1 MAPGGKVTKEVKSRL
16 EMKPGWQRL
25 CECRWVAT
33 LCGSATC
40 DALKRDWRVE
50 CARFLPPSNLSY
62 NIRER
67 LIFSQVHLW
76 KNCLLSRAHWSS
88 ARGSRYVSSVCIS
101 EGPPVHLGQFSLKDT
116 PSSSPL
122 SLWNLMAKSP
132 FLAIPIL
139 ASLPWW
145 LWVDVR
151 LESNRHVCWRSE
163 GAGLT
168 LCTMELHAGMLFLTT
183 EKDPNFILFPITA
196 LCFQILMQGR
206 RSISWKIGV
215 LHRLTWFTIFL
226 ILNLGTEILN
236 GDNHKYFSQDHS
248 NLLQILSFTYLLIY
262 FFYWRITALQNFA
275 VFCQTSTWISHR
287 HTYIP

>member
-1 MAPGGKVTKEVKSRL
+1 
-16 EMKPGWQRL
+16 
-25 CECRWVAT
+25 
-33 LCGSATC
+33 
-40 DALKRDWRVE
+40 
-50 CARFLPPSNLSY
+50 
-62 NIRER
+62 
-67 LIFSQVHLW
+67 
-76 KNCLLSRAHWSS
+76 
-88 ARGSRYVSSVCIS
+88 
-101 EGPPVHLGQFSLKDT
+101 
-116 PSSSPL
+116 
-122 SLWNLMAKSP
+122 MAKSP
-132 FLAIPIL
+132 FLAILIL

-206 RSISWKIGV
+206 RSISWKIGI

-262 FFYWRITALQNFA
+262 FFYWRITALQNFV
-275 VFCQTSTWISHR
+275 VFCQTSTIISHA
-287 HTYIP
+287 TVKSLQSCPTLCSPIDGNPPGSPIPGILQARTLEWVAISFSNAWKWKVKMKSLSHVRLLATPWTAAYQTPPSIGFSRQESYSGVSLPSP